1 MKEGRLQV
9 FVQNNLFL
17 TKKVTSACVLA
28 SSYYFVFVFET
39 FRGNHVG
46 TNIGFSEVQDSL
58 APAPTQE
65 NISFKVQLSEILTPS
80 IILLKC
86 FDLSSNFMQPSE
98 IEISLICVPLL
109 FVEL

>member
-9 FVQNNLFL
+9 FVQNNQFL

-65 NISFKVQLSEILTPS
+65 NISFKVQLSEISLVLIFPLTPAN
-80 IILLKC
+80 ILLEC
-86 FDLSSNFMQPSE
+86 F
-98 IEISLICVPLL
+98 
-109 FVEL
+109 EL

>member
-9 FVQNNLFL
+9 FVQNNQFL

-65 NISFKVQLSEILTPS
+65 NIIS
-80 IILLKC
+80 IIRNSYS
-86 FDLSSNFMQPSE
+86 FDYF
-98 IEISLICVPLL
+98 IEM
-109 FVEL
+109 F